1 MNFMSDNGAV
11 EYFWMSAAP
20 VHETTQWLRAGSENG
35 GLKCVKCS
43 SPFKSNYKITNTYL
57 GIPPLCFR
65 FVPVTDR
72 EGHSP
77 TLRTGGVSLKF
88 SGIGGRMHA
97 LEQRSV
103 ERRLTFALRR
113 AVGGA
118 TKERRNPGVG
128 HQRAVRHHFQN
139 SHHLL
144 AATRSSRQPPSS
156 VLIHFFETP
165 SRAISVPAA

>member
-1 MNFMSDNGAV
+1 MRSAMNFMSDNGAV

-103 ERRLTFALRR
+103 ERRLTSALCR

-118 TKERRNPGVG
+118 QRRSASVG
-128 HQRAVRHHFQN
+128 HQWWDGLLPLFHRHRC
-139 SHHLL
+139 
-144 AATRSSRQPPSS
+144 AK
-156 VLIHFFETP
+156 V
-165 SRAISVPAA
+165 

>member
-1 MNFMSDNGAV
+1 MRSAMNFMSDNGAV

-20 VHETTQWLRAGSENG
+20 VHETPQWRRAGRKSG
-35 GLKCVKCS
+35 GLKCGKCS

-103 ERRLTFALRR
+103 ERRLTFNHPHHCRISWRR
-113 AVGGA
+113 SADWTNESVTCPKRGQDI
-118 TKERRNPGVG
+118 RRKWG
-128 HQRAVRHHFQN
+128 QN
-139 SHHLL
+139 ADS
-144 AATRSSRQPPSS
+144 AR
-156 VLIHFFETP
+156 EEM
-165 SRAISVPAA
+165 

>member
-103 ERRLTFALRR
+103 ERRLTFNHPQHCRISWRR
-113 AVGGA
+113 SADWTNESVTCPKRGQDI
-118 TKERRNPGVG
+118 RRKWG
-128 HQRAVRHHFQN
+128 QN
-139 SHHLL
+139 ADS
-144 AATRSSRQPPSS
+144 AR
-156 VLIHFFETP
+156 EEM
-165 SRAISVPAA
+165 